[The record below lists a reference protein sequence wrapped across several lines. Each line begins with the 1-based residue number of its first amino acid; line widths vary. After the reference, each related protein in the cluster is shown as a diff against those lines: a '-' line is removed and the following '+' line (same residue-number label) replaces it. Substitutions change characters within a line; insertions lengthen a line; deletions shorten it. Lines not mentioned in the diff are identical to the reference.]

1 MPYSQINNSD
11 FPKIFPSLN
20 PKEYP
25 QTLQFEGNSKHIF
38 SQSPKIAVVGSR
50 NITPYG
56 KKILTQIIPDLCH
69 QGFTIVSGG
78 AFGVDILSQKIAS
91 NFTDKIITI
100 LGSGLNH
107 KVPKTNQS
115 IYRKIL
121 QAGGALVSP
130 YPENLH
136 PTKYTFVQRN
146 QIIAS
151 ISDLVLVIEAGS
163 KSGSLHTANYASEQG
178 IPVACF
184 PGSIYQDLSQGT
196 NQLIQKGA
204 HLVQNTK
211 EIVSLIP
218 NHKIQKLQPISKSNS
233 NQSTQQPDIFQQL
246 YDLAN

>member
-1 MPYSQINNSD
+1 MTYSVVNPNNFSQI
-11 FPKIFPSLN
+11 FPTLN

-25 QTLQFEGNSKHIF
+25 QTLQYEGNSKHIF
-38 SQSPKIAVVGSR
+38 TQSPKIAVVGSR

-91 NFTDKIITI
+91 NFTDQIITI

-107 KVPKTNQS
+107 KVPKTNQP
-115 IYRKIL
+115 IYQKIL
-121 QAGGALVSP
+121 QAGGTLVSP
-130 YPENLH
+130 YSENLH

-146 QIIAS
+146 QVIAS
-151 ISDLVLVIEAGS
+151 IADLVLVIEAGA

-184 PGSIYQDLSQGT
+184 PGSIYQELSQGT

-204 HLVQNTK
+204 HLVQSTQ
-211 EIVSLIP
+211 EIISLIP
-218 NHKIQKLQPISKSNS
+218 NHKLQKLKPKSTINKPHS
-233 NQSTQQPDIFQQL
+233 QPDIFQQI